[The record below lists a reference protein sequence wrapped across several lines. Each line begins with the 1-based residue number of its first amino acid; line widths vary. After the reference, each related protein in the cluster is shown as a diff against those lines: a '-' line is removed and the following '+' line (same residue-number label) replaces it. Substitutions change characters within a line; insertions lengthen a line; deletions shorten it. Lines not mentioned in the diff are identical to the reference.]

1 MKVMKARFRLNKIKP
16 HYCISGLWLVLSL
29 CFISG
34 AFLSCTKE
42 DPVAKTFL
50 ILKTGTGY
58 VADGDQIPPG
68 GAIKIGV
75 MASGTGVPLTYIRI
89 DRIIDSDTT
98 VQYDRGIF
106 IGSEGLD
113 IDLSFSKSIAQEE
126 IWKVTV
132 MNADRV
138 SAVKTLKIYKSEG
151 SAYGAIN
158 YFPGIIIGLQN
169 NTATNQYLDLDN
181 GLVYNHSSVTG
192 HETEIDLLAYFYLT
206 SGLPS
211 PTFTCP
217 GYTATVAYYPL
228 LLNWL
233 VKNSTLF
240 DYYSVDNNLV
250 AQEAFD
256 AAENDSLL
264 VAAYQSSKVSG
275 NCKFCYTGKIVPF
288 KTQAG
293 KYGLIKVL
301 RADTSNEGT
310 IEMSVKI
317 QK

>member
-1 MKVMKARFRLNKIKP
+1 MEARFRRNKIKP
-16 HYCISGLWLVLSL
+16 HNRIIGLWLVLL
-29 CFISG
+29 FYFISG
-34 AFLSCTKE
+34 AFLSCMKE
-42 DPVAKTFL
+42 DPVSETFL
-50 ILKTGTGY
+50 MLKTGTGY
-58 VADGDQIPPG
+58 VADGDHLPQG

-75 MASGTGVPLTYIRI
+75 MASGTGMPLTYIRI

-113 IDLSFSKSIAQEE
+113 IDLNFSKSIAEE
-126 IWKVTV
+126 ETWKVTV
-132 MNADRV
+132 MNADRIT
-138 SAVKTLKIYKSEG
+138 AVKSLKIYKSEG
-151 SAYGAIN
+151 TAYGAIN
-158 YFPGIIIGLQN
+158 YYPGIIIGLQN
-169 NTATNQYLDLDN
+169 NTAANQYLDLDH
-181 GLVYNHSSVTG
+181 GLVYNHTTVTG

-228 LLNWL
+228 LLNWP
-233 VKNSTLF
+233 VKNTTLY

-250 AQEAFD
+250 AHEAFD

-310 IEMSVKI
+310 IEMSIKV